1 MIADPMIPYD
11 SIQVTDQM
19 QMPISSTDRFF
30 DAIGQT
36 NFMLDDINDDEKG
49 AYEDCEMI
57 NENHSLS
64 EFKFED
70 LQDLTPVELETK

>member
-1 MIADPMIPYD
+1 
-11 SIQVTDQM
+11 
-19 QMPISSTDRFF
+19 
-30 DAIGQT
+30 
-36 NFMLDDINDDEKG
+36 MLDDINDDEKG

>member
-1 MIADPMIPYD
+1 MVSY
-11 SIQVTDQM
+11 DQM
-19 QMPISSTDRFF
+19 QVNEQIQMPVSSTDRFF

-57 NENHSLS
+57 NENNSQS